1 MSRCTIVGRGR
12 RLRRIPMLV
21 LRLAGSVSGCSLLG
35 VFLQL
40 CCQSMSWL
48 GTNLVALVILANY
61 RSYFLATERS
71 LSTGVMRSRHRT
83 SAALQRNLRED
94 IPLDPETGF
103 SNPEG
108 PTRKVSGCFGDIRLW
123 IQGLSFQD
131 QGCCSCME
139 KQYDMML

>member
-94 IPLDPETGF
+94 IHHT
-103 SNPEG
+103 
-108 PTRKVSGCFGDIRLW
+108 C
-123 IQGLSFQD
+123 IQRERARDTQKGSQALTVNAYTSRF
-131 QGCCSCME
+131 CLYMTYCR
-139 KQYDMML
+139 